1 MIHALTI
8 DVEDEHNV
16 VARDWLGRDGPP
28 SRMVVENTH
37 RLLED
42 CAAHGT
48 RGTFFV
54 LGEVAAT
61 YPELI
66 REIAAGGHEL
76 GVHGFYHRQLFK
88 LTPESFRNEVADAKA
103 MIEDLIGAEAPGHRA
118 PAFSLMPS
126 TRWGLE
132 VLAEAGFRYD
142 SSIFPINGRRY
153 GWPGFRSDIHEI
165 RLDSGRTIIEAPL
178 STVALFG
185 KRLPVCGGGYFRH
198 FPGGVTRW
206 AMRRIGREQPAILY
220 LHPYEIDVTAEMPDM
235 SVLDRAGASRM
246 RRYYRLQ
253 LRNRDTV
260 EGKLVTLLREFEF
273 KPLGEVIDH
282 VLGGRPAAKACAP

>member
-8 DVEDEHNV
+8 DVEDEQNV

-28 SRMVVENTH
+28 SRRVVENTH
-37 RLLED
+37 RLLEH
-42 CAAHGT
+42 CATHGA
-48 RGTFFV
+48 RATFFV

-88 LTPESFRNEVADAKA
+88 LTPESFRTEVADAKA

-118 PAFSLMPS
+118 PAFSIMPA
-126 TRWGLE
+126 TRWGLD
-132 VLAEAGFRYD
+132 VLAEVGFRYD
-142 SSIFPINGRRY
+142 SSVFPIKGGRY
-153 GWPGFRSDIHEI
+153 GWPGFRRDIHEI
-165 RLDSGRTIIEAPL
+165 RLESGRTIIEAPL
-178 STVALFG
+178 STVSFFG

-206 AMRRIGREQPAILY
+206 AMRRIERERPAIIY
-220 LHPYEIDVTAEMPDM
+220 LHPYEIDVSARMPDM
-235 SVLDRAGASRM
+235 SGLDRAATNRM

-260 EGKLVTLLREFEF
+260 EGKLDSILRDFEF
-273 KPLGEVIDH
+273 KPLGEAIDY
-282 VLGGRPAAKACAP
+282 VLGAKHVAESCA